1 MTSSNSD
8 IKRLFVT
15 VFYKNINKFI
25 YFRKAVL
32 SNPSVVGRNSI
43 SAFTSD
49 YWGVPL
55 SHPGSHK
62 SYRPLTTL
70 SFRLDWILNPA
81 PTQFH
86 LTNLLL
92 HAAATLFY
100 VRFCKLWV
108 SPETGLIAG
117 LIFAVH
123 PVHTEAVAGVVGRAD
138 VLSCILFL
146 SCLITHTKDGFS
158 WKTSLLALLSMLAKE
173 QGVTVL
179 IVCAVIDLLSSQ
191 GVHQV
196 RKSLVKLFL
205 TFISLLCLRSIA
217 LDGNLPSFSKSDN
230 PASHCEF
237 IQTRTLT
244 FLLLPALN
252 FQLLFLPSTLSYDWS
267 MESIPLVSSILDI
280 RNIISTVFYSLLFYF
295 ISRVVFNFYPRIVGI
310 LKKIG
315 SNTGESSC
323 LSKPGEESRRKID
336 TIQVMALSLSL
347 LILPFLPAT
356 NLFFY
361 VGFVLAERVL
371 YIPSLGYCLLL
382 AISLENL
389 SRFNRRCVRFGTLIM
404 LGFFTLKTLSR
415 NQDWRNEESLFSSG
429 ISINP
434 AKSWSN
440 YGNILDGAGNQA
452 GAELAFKQAL
462 IHRNNMA
469 DTHYNL
475 GTLLQNQGRIQES
488 IPCYKAAIRF
498 RPKLG
503 VAYLNLGVALS
514 DLGRKS
520 EAMNILEKCSKVDD
534 NGLKDPKENV
544 NARISS
550 MFHLGKLLLE
560 SKDIKGAISVL
571 ERAVNQSRGDTGN
584 PNLEKIFN
592 LLGECYQESGNP
604 LEAEHWYS
612 QSLITNP
619 KHIPAHLTLAKMLAK
634 NVR

>member
-1 MTSSNSD
+1 M
-8 IKRLFVT
+8 
-15 VFYKNINKFI
+15 
-25 YFRKAVL
+25 
-32 SNPSVVGRNSI
+32 VGRNPLSVF
-43 SAFTSD
+43 SSD

-86 LTNLLL
+86 LTNFLL
-92 HAAATLFY
+92 HGVATLLY

-108 SPETGLIAG
+108 SQETVFIAG

-146 SCLITHTKDGFS
+146 SCLNIHTRKGFS
-158 WKTSLLALLSMLAKE
+158 YKTSLLALLSLLAKE

-179 IVCAVIDLLSSQ
+179 IVCGVIDLLSPR
-191 GVHQV
+191 GIYEV
-196 RKSLVKLFL
+196 RKSLLKLFL
-205 TFISLLCLRSIA
+205 TFVSLLCLRSIA

-230 PASHCEF
+230 PASHCES

-244 FLLLPALN
+244 FLLLPPLN

-267 MESIPLVSSILDI
+267 MESIPLVSSILDV
-280 RNIISTVFYSLLFYF
+280 RNIISTVFYALLLGF

-315 SNTGESSC
+315 SNSGESSC
-323 LSKPGEESRRKID
+323 LSKQGEERRRKID
-336 TIQVMALSLSL
+336 TIQVIALSLSL

-356 NLFFY
+356 NLLFY

-382 AISLENL
+382 ALSLENL
-389 SRFNRRCVRFGTLIM
+389 GRLNRRLVRTGTLIM
-404 LGFFTLKTLSR
+404 LTFFILKTLSR
-415 NQDWRNEESLFSSG
+415 NQDWKNEESLFSSG

-440 YGNILDGAGNQA
+440 YGNILDGQGNKA

-462 IHRNNMA
+462 IHRGNMA

-475 GTLLQNQGRIQES
+475 GTLLQNQGRLQES
-488 IPCYKAAIRF
+488 ILCYEAAIRF

-520 EAMNILEKCSKVDD
+520 EAMKILEKCSKVDD

-560 SKDIKGAISVL
+560 SRDTEGAISVL
-571 ERAVNQSRGDTGN
+571 ERAANQSKGTGN
-584 PNLEKIFN
+584 PNLEKVFN
-592 LLGECYQESGNP
+592 LLGECYQDTGNTI
-604 LEAEHWYS
+604 EAEHWYS
-612 QSLITNP
+612 QSLKTNP

-634 NVR
+634 NVC